1 MDARTGLVVVSLV
14 AGGAWALLVVALLG
28 GRVRARRV
36 ERLETTTIP
45 ADTEWRMPVD
55 ALDRVRLATVGDDDE
70 TREILLRAL
79 RSDEP
84 ELRLASVTTLGRL
97 GDRYE
102 WAIDGLVEALVQ
114 EADNPVRVAGQ
125 LDRLAPRCGSRLPPL
140 LEHPSSVVRFYAVRL
155 LARYEALATRHVPRM
170 AGDASANVRAAAV
183 ETLTAVASGEALR
196 CALRLL
202 DDPHPVV
209 RAHACRTA
217 AAIAPV
223 TAASFIVPLLGDRS
237 WWVREA
243 AREALVAAGRDV
255 SGPVERG
262 LHEECTT
269 VRTGAARVLQDI
281 GVVDSLVDDADLGQL
296 ERIFD
301 AGGRRLREA
310 ATDRRRRGLRL
321 GAPGAQSVE
330 ALS

>member
-1 MDARTGLVVVSLV
+1 MVAATGLVVLCAITGS
-14 AGGAWALLVVALLG
+14 AWALLVLALFV
-28 GRVRARRV
+28 GRGRARIEGRRAAATLLA
-36 ERLETTTIP
+36 E
-45 ADTEWRMPVD
+45 TEWRMPGD

-79 RSDEP
+79 RSNEP

-102 WAIDGLVEALVQ
+102 WAIDGLVEALV
-114 EADNPVRVAGQ
+114 EEVDNPVRVAGQ

-155 LARYEALATRHVPRM
+155 LGRYQELATRHVPRM
-170 AGDASANVRAAAV
+170 TDDSSANVRAAAV

-202 DDPHPVV
+202 DDPHPGV
-209 RAHACRTA
+209 RAQACRTA

-223 TAASFIVPLLGDRS
+223 TATPFIVPLLGDRS

-243 AREALVAAGRDV
+243 SREALVAAGRDV
-255 SGPVERG
+255 SGLVERG
-262 LHEECTT
+262 LHEESTA
-269 VRTGAARVLQDI
+269 VRTGRSEERRV
-281 GVVDSLVDDADLGQL
+281 G
-296 ERIFD
+296 
-301 AGGRRLREA
+301 
-310 ATDRRRRGLRL
+310 
-321 GAPGAQSVE
+321 
-330 ALS
+330 